1 MNKIYIG
8 LDGDSIGRVIEEYL
22 ITNQVQKMK
31 EFSNLIMSALEQI
44 KEQAIALDGEI
55 IFCSGDSILVSGN
68 FDQSFAEFARKRF
81 QEITQRTASVGVGY
95 STANTYLGLKLAKS
109 RGGNQV
115 VFYDLQEQEK

>member
-1 MNKIYIG
+1 MNKLYIG

-31 EFSNLIMSALEQI
+31 EFSNLIISALEQI
-44 KEQAIALDGEI
+44 REQAIALGGEV
-55 IFCSGDSILVSGN
+55 IFCSGDSILVSGD
-68 FDQSFAEFARKRF
+68 FDQSFAEFARTRF
-81 QEITQRTASVGVGY
+81 QEITQRSASVGVGY

>member
-1 MNKIYIG
+1 MNKLYIG

-31 EFSNLIMSALEQI
+31 EFSNLIISALEQI
-44 KEQAIALDGEI
+44 KEQAIALGGEV
-55 IFCSGDSILVSGN
+55 IFCSGDSILVSGD
-68 FDQSFAEFARKRF
+68 FDQSFAEFARTRF
-81 QEITQRTASVGVGY
+81 QEITQRSASVGVGY

>member
-1 MNKIYIG
+1 MKKIYIG

-55 IFCSGDSILVSGN
+55 IFCSGDSILVTGN
-68 FDQSFAEFARKRF
+68 LDQSFAEFARKRF
-81 QEITQRTASVGVGY
+81 QQVTQRTASVGVGY

>member
-8 LDGDSIGRVIEEYL
+8 LDGDSIGRAIEEYL

-31 EFSNLIMSALEQI
+31 VFSDLIVNALEQI
-44 KEQAIALDGEI
+44 REEAISLGGEV
-55 IFCSGDSILVSGN
+55 IFCSGDSILVSGE

-81 QEITQRTASVGVGY
+81 QEVTKRTASVGVGY

-115 VFYDLQEQEK
+115 VFYDLQENEK

>member
-31 EFSNLIMSALEQI
+31 EFSNLIISALEQI
-44 KEQAIALDGEI
+44 KEQAIILGGEV

-68 FDQSFAEFARKRF
+68 FDQSFAEFARKKF

-115 VFYDLQEQEK
+115 VFYNLQEIEK